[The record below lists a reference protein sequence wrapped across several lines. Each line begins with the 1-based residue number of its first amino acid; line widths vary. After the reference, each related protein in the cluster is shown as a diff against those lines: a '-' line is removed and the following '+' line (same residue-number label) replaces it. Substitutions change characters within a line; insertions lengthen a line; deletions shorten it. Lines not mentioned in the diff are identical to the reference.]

1 MENIIT
7 RRFSLEDDFMNYN
20 SDDLLFGAMQ
30 YLATY
35 HPEMHL
41 LYLTKK
47 KAKKAQNE
55 LASICGATTRTV
67 SRHIDRLKEK
77 GLIKEKTLYLGANKD
92 EYECYIFPFER
103 SGRYQIIDNEMLWYV
118 VSTRNHQAV
127 RVYLQLLNWYK
138 WKAESGE
145 FYNFDNK
152 DLLAKLGYSTESNNA
167 LRSSMITNILESFYR
182 EGIIDY
188 AEYMEQKV
196 DNKGNIVAFPQK
208 RLLFVA
214 EHKAQL
220 KEAPKAKK

>member
-1 MENIIT
+1 MEQIIT
-7 RRFSLEDDFMNYN
+7 RRFSLEKDFMDYN
-20 SDDLLFGAMQ
+20 SDDLLFGALQ
-30 YLATY
+30 YLATF
-35 HPEMHL
+35 HPELNL

-47 KAKKAQNE
+47 KVKKAQNE

-77 GLIKEKTLYLGANKD
+77 GLVKEKTLYLGADKA
-92 EYECYIFPFER
+92 EYDCYIFPYER
-103 SGRYQIIDNEMLWYV
+103 LGRYQIIDNEMLWYV

-145 FYNFDNK
+145 YYNFDNK
-152 DLLAKLGYSTESNNA
+152 DLLAKLGYSTKSNYTLA
-167 LRSSMITNILESFYR
+167 SSMITNILESFYR

-188 AEYMEQKV
+188 AEYYEQSV
-196 DNKGNIVAFPQK
+196 DNSGKIITYPQK

-220 KEAPKAKK
+220 KEAPKP